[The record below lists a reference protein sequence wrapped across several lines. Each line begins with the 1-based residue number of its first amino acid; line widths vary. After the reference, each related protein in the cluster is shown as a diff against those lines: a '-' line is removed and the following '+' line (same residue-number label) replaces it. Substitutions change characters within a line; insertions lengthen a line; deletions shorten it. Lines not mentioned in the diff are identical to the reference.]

1 MKKSIIYIL
10 FALFSFSAAVS
21 LTACKDDGVEIS
33 DAYKS
38 KTPKNVK
45 LLEYGNKSLTICW
58 DFVRGATS
66 YTVQLVDGDMNPV
79 SEALC
84 MTTAD
89 IDYHEFTDLPT
100 DRIYYGRVR
109 ANYPYSATSD
119 WVYVTEHDKPA
130 MLMASV
136 GILDLDPQLKLH
148 AASGSTLTFEWS
160 YTDDKA
166 TDAARSYN
174 VELFRD
180 EACTDLYVSWL
191 ADGKLS
197 SGKGIFTALAGY
209 PVLRY
214 TFSGLDPETTYYARI
229 TNLSFANIQTP
240 VVAGTT
246 TQAGPKAAA
255 NTPAKA
261 GDIVL
266 AQDFSAFIHGG
277 DIVNSAAGY
286 NAVSGTDF
294 RKTWE
299 KAEGVN
305 PQADGDRPLCN
316 WATEFHIHTGGTS
329 AEYVEALGMKGWGSS
344 GNTSTRPGYIKCGG
358 GSGGIGILYTPQL
371 TALPAN
377 TTVKVSFSASAY
389 AEGENVYGSDIVVE
403 AVEGAEF
410 GSNNVVSKKGT
421 AFVSKTVDISSA
433 VGRFE
438 TYTVTLEGLT
448 PASRIAFSSN
458 PAQAGANKTR
468 FLLDDIVVTCEGET
482 HLEQLAA
489 PANVKFDAEAVQ
501 PDKLT
506 LKWDAVSGAA
516 SYTVACWADGTD
528 ESKAALVEKID
539 GTACT
544 LDKLTPETKY
554 NAKVKAVAGR
564 TATDSDWSAKASA
577 TTAEASQ
584 GKLDAPANLKA
595 EPGFSTVA
603 LTWDAVSGAT
613 GYSVTVDNGTP
624 QTVTDNAFTATGL
637 TAGTSHDFS
646 VVALAALAADNS
658 DAATL
663 QSKTLYVRIAAVTTS
678 SIILEWEQAG
688 DVSQYTVAI
697 EEEGDPS
704 RSARFTYDWSKAS
717 GYGSIPL
724 RFAFNYVGT
733 EWASAALSPSASY
746 RLRVKAG
753 AADSDSAWSN
763 DITGTVARRTAPA
776 GEVFYEDFD
785 RFMGGDA
792 VMTAVGV
799 KSAKKVTSEAGLSTM
814 LTEFTYTDWSAGGG
828 AMNAGSGTYGTG
840 TVARRTAPAGE
851 VFYEDFDRFMGG
863 DAVMTA
869 VGVKSAKKVTSE
881 AGLSTMLTEFTY
893 TDWSAGGG
901 AMNAGSG
908 TYGDPYRL
916 MFFKDDGWET
926 GALVTGNGVHNAFC
940 GSFRL
945 GGDNANQS
953 YIQTPA
959 MSGLTA
965 AANVTVTFKT
975 AVNVWTAASTTAPAV
990 VFKAGWCRD
999 QFESMELYVVHDDGT
1014 KVKVG
1019 DAGNELAWKSH
1030 SVVIEGLLP
1039 TDKLMF
1045 TSVGAKKSRYYLD
1058 EISVVKN

>member
-209 PVLRY
+209 PVVRY

-229 TNLSFANIQTP
+229 TNLSFADIQTP

-246 TQAGPKAAA
+246 AQAGPKAAA

-389 AEGENVYGSDIVVE
+389 AEGENVYGSDIIVE

-468 FLLDDIVVTCEGET
+468 FLLDDIVVVYDGET
-482 HLEQLAA
+482 RLEKLTV

-828 AMNAGSGTYGTG
+828 AMNAGSGTYG
-840 TVARRTAPAGE
+840 
-851 VFYEDFDRFMGG
+851 
-863 DAVMTA
+863 
-869 VGVKSAKKVTSE
+869 
-881 AGLSTMLTEFTY
+881 
-893 TDWSAGGG
+893 
-901 AMNAGSG
+901 
-908 TYGDPYRL
+908 DPYRL

-953 YIQTPA
+953 YVQTPA

-999 QFESMELYVVHDDGT
+999 QFESMELYVVHGDGT
-1014 KVKVG
+1014 KVKVCDTIAVG
-1019 DAGNELAWKSH
+1019 DAGSELAWKSH
-1030 SVVIEGLLP
+1030 SVAIEGLLP

-1045 TSVGAKKSRYYLD
+1045 TSVGAKKSRYYID

>member
-209 PVLRY
+209 PVVRY

-229 TNLSFANIQTP
+229 TNLSFADIQTP

-246 TQAGPKAAA
+246 AQAGPKAAA

-389 AEGENVYGSDIVVE
+389 AEGENVYGSDIIVE

-584 GKLDAPANLKA
+584 GMLDAPANLKA

-603 LTWDAVSGAT
+603 LTWD
-613 GYSVTVDNGTP
+613 
-624 QTVTDNAFTATGL
+624 
-637 TAGTSHDFS
+637 
-646 VVALAALAADNS
+646 
-658 DAATL
+658 
-663 QSKTLYVRIAAVTTS
+663 AVTTS

-828 AMNAGSGTYGTG
+828 AMNAGSGTYG
-840 TVARRTAPAGE
+840 
-851 VFYEDFDRFMGG
+851 
-863 DAVMTA
+863 
-869 VGVKSAKKVTSE
+869 
-881 AGLSTMLTEFTY
+881 
-893 TDWSAGGG
+893 
-901 AMNAGSG
+901 
-908 TYGDPYRL
+908 DPYRL
-916 MFFKDDGWET
+916 MFFKDDG
-926 GALVTGNGVHNAFC
+926 
-940 GSFRL
+940 
-945 GGDNANQS
+945 
-953 YIQTPA
+953 
-959 MSGLTA
+959 
-965 AANVTVTFKT
+965 
-975 AVNVWTAASTTAPAV
+975 
-990 VFKAGWCRD
+990 
-999 QFESMELYVVHDDGT
+999 
-1014 KVKVG
+1014 
-1019 DAGNELAWKSH
+1019 
-1030 SVVIEGLLP
+1030 
-1039 TDKLMF
+1039 
-1045 TSVGAKKSRYYLD
+1045 
-1058 EISVVKN
+1058 

>member
-1 MKKSIIYIL
+1 
-10 FALFSFSAAVS
+10 
-21 LTACKDDGVEIS
+21 
-33 DAYKS
+33 
-38 KTPKNVK
+38 
-45 LLEYGNKSLTICW
+45 
-58 DFVRGATS
+58 
-66 YTVQLVDGDMNPV
+66 MNSPT
-79 SEALC
+79 C
-84 MTTAD
+84 R
-89 IDYHEFTDLPT
+89 PT

-209 PVLRY
+209 PVVRY

-229 TNLSFANIQTP
+229 TNLSFADIQTP

-246 TQAGPKAAA
+246 AQAGPKAAA

-828 AMNAGSGTYGTG
+828 AMNAGSGTYG
-840 TVARRTAPAGE
+840 
-851 VFYEDFDRFMGG
+851 
-863 DAVMTA
+863 
-869 VGVKSAKKVTSE
+869 
-881 AGLSTMLTEFTY
+881 
-893 TDWSAGGG
+893 
-901 AMNAGSG
+901 
-908 TYGDPYRL
+908 DPYRL

-953 YIQTPA
+953 YVQTPA

-999 QFESMELYVVHDDGT
+999 QFESMELYVVHGDGT
-1014 KVKVG
+1014 KVKVCDTIAVG
-1019 DAGNELAWKSH
+1019 DAGSELAWKSH
-1030 SVVIEGLLP
+1030 SVAIEGLLP

-1045 TSVGAKKSRYYLD
+1045 TSVGAKKSRYYID

>member
-209 PVLRY
+209 PVVRY

-229 TNLSFANIQTP
+229 TNLSFADIQTP

-246 TQAGPKAAA
+246 AQAGPKAAA

-389 AEGENVYGSDIVVE
+389 AEGENVYGSDIIVE

-410 GSNNVVSKKGT
+410 SSNNVVSKKGT

-828 AMNAGSGTYGTG
+828 AMNAGSGTYG
-840 TVARRTAPAGE
+840 
-851 VFYEDFDRFMGG
+851 
-863 DAVMTA
+863 
-869 VGVKSAKKVTSE
+869 
-881 AGLSTMLTEFTY
+881 
-893 TDWSAGGG
+893 
-901 AMNAGSG
+901 
-908 TYGDPYRL
+908 DPYRL

-953 YIQTPA
+953 YVQTPA

-1019 DAGNELAWKSH
+1019 DTIAVGDAGNELAWKSH

>member
-209 PVLRY
+209 PVVRY

-246 TQAGPKAAA
+246 IQAGPKAAA
-255 NTPAKA
+255 NNPAKA

-697 EEEGDPS
+697 EEEDDPS

-763 DITGTVARRTAPA
+763 DI
-776 GEVFYEDFD
+776 
-785 RFMGGDA
+785 
-792 VMTAVGV
+792 
-799 KSAKKVTSEAGLSTM
+799 
-814 LTEFTYTDWSAGGG
+814 
-828 AMNAGSGTYGTG
+828 TG

-999 QFESMELYVVHDDGT
+999 QFESMELYVVHGDGT

-1019 DAGNELAWKSH
+1019 DAGSELAWKSH
-1030 SVVIEGLLP
+1030 SVAIEGLLP

-1045 TSVGAKKSRYYLD
+1045 TSVGAKKSRYYID

>member
-209 PVLRY
+209 PVVRY

-229 TNLSFANIQTP
+229 TNLSFADIQTP

-246 TQAGPKAAA
+246 AQAGPKAAA

-458 PAQAGANKTR
+458 PAQAGAKKTR

-828 AMNAGSGTYGTG
+828 AMNAGSGTYG
-840 TVARRTAPAGE
+840 
-851 VFYEDFDRFMGG
+851 
-863 DAVMTA
+863 
-869 VGVKSAKKVTSE
+869 
-881 AGLSTMLTEFTY
+881 
-893 TDWSAGGG
+893 
-901 AMNAGSG
+901 
-908 TYGDPYRL
+908 DPYRL

-953 YIQTPA
+953 YVQTPA

-999 QFESMELYVVHDDGT
+999 QFESMELYVVHGDGT
-1014 KVKVG
+1014 KVKVCDTIAVG
-1019 DAGNELAWKSH
+1019 DAGSELAWKSH
-1030 SVVIEGLLP
+1030 SVAIEGLLP

-1045 TSVGAKKSRYYLD
+1045 TSVGAKKSRYYID

>member
-209 PVLRY
+209 PVVRY

-229 TNLSFANIQTP
+229 TNLSFADIQTP

-246 TQAGPKAAA
+246 AQAGPKAAA

-814 LTEFTYTDWSAGGG
+814 LTEFTYT
-828 AMNAGSGTYGTG
+828 
-840 TVARRTAPAGE
+840 V
-851 VFYEDFDRFMGG
+851 
-863 DAVMTA
+863 
-869 VGVKSAKKVTSE
+869 
-881 AGLSTMLTEFTY
+881 
-893 TDWSAGGG
+893 WSAGGG

-953 YIQTPA
+953 YVQTPA

-1019 DAGNELAWKSH
+1019 DTIAVGDAGNELAWKSH

>member
-209 PVLRY
+209 PVVRY

-229 TNLSFANIQTP
+229 TNLSFADIQTP

-246 TQAGPKAAA
+246 AQAGPKAAA

-377 TTVKVSFSASAY
+377 TTDKVSFSASAY

-828 AMNAGSGTYGTG
+828 AMNAGSGTYG
-840 TVARRTAPAGE
+840 
-851 VFYEDFDRFMGG
+851 
-863 DAVMTA
+863 
-869 VGVKSAKKVTSE
+869 
-881 AGLSTMLTEFTY
+881 
-893 TDWSAGGG
+893 
-901 AMNAGSG
+901 
-908 TYGDPYRL
+908 DPYRL

-953 YIQTPA
+953 YVQTPA

-999 QFESMELYVVHDDGT
+999 QFESMELYVVHGDGT
-1014 KVKVG
+1014 KVKVCDTIAVG
-1019 DAGNELAWKSH
+1019 DAGSELAWKSH
-1030 SVVIEGLLP
+1030 SVAIEGLLP

-1045 TSVGAKKSRYYLD
+1045 TSVGAKKSRYYID

>member
-209 PVLRY
+209 PVVRY

-776 GEVFYEDFD
+776 MESIP
-785 RFMGGDA
+785 
-792 VMTAVGV
+792 T
-799 KSAKKVTSEAGLSTM
+799 
-814 LTEFTYTDWSAGGG
+814 
-828 AMNAGSGTYGTG
+828 
-840 TVARRTAPAGE
+840 
-851 VFYEDFDRFMGG
+851 
-863 DAVMTA
+863 
-869 VGVKSAKKVTSE
+869 
-881 AGLSTMLTEFTY
+881 
-893 TDWSAGGG
+893 
-901 AMNAGSG
+901 
-908 TYGDPYRL
+908 
-916 MFFKDDGWET
+916 
-926 GALVTGNGVHNAFC
+926 
-940 GSFRL
+940 
-945 GGDNANQS
+945 DNAR
-953 YIQTPA
+953 
-959 MSGLTA
+959 LTA
-965 AANVTVTFKT
+965 AIRDGSREAFDEMCGRYYAPLMAYARLFLKGNWAQDIVQDVF
-975 AVNVWTAASTTAPAV
+975 VNVWIRRETLDPRQS
-990 VFKAGWCRD
+990 
-999 QFESMELYVVHDDGT
+999 LYGYLLRSVYNQSVNYVNKNRH
-1014 KVKVG
+1014 
-1019 DAGNELAWKSH
+1019 AGNYRSYHQERIESIGYAYYDPDNNPIIEKIYSQDLRAGIDAAVAALPEKCREVFTLSYLQGFSH
-1030 SVVIEGLLP
+1030 
-1039 TDKLMF
+1039 
-1045 TSVGAKKSRYYLD
+1045 R
-1058 EISVVKN
+1058 EISERLGIAQSTVENHIYLALKALRSKLSKSELLMLLFFIFLCNNSQSFG

>member
-197 SGKGIFTALAGY
+197 SGKGIFTALADY
-209 PVLRY
+209 PVVRY

-246 TQAGPKAAA
+246 PQAGPKAAA

-828 AMNAGSGTYGTG
+828 AMNAGSGTYG
-840 TVARRTAPAGE
+840 
-851 VFYEDFDRFMGG
+851 
-863 DAVMTA
+863 
-869 VGVKSAKKVTSE
+869 
-881 AGLSTMLTEFTY
+881 
-893 TDWSAGGG
+893 
-901 AMNAGSG
+901 
-908 TYGDPYRL
+908 DPYRL

-999 QFESMELYVVHDDGT
+999 QFESMELYVVHGDGT
-1014 KVKVG
+1014 KVKVCDTIAVG
-1019 DAGNELAWKSH
+1019 DAGSELAWKSH
-1030 SVVIEGLLP
+1030 SVAIEGLLP

-1045 TSVGAKKSRYYLD
+1045 TSVGAKKSRYYID

>member
-209 PVLRY
+209 PVVRY

-246 TQAGPKAAA
+246 AQAGPKAAA
-255 NTPAKA
+255 NTPTKA
-261 GDIVL
+261 GDVVL

-828 AMNAGSGTYGTG
+828 AMNAGSGTYG
-840 TVARRTAPAGE
+840 
-851 VFYEDFDRFMGG
+851 
-863 DAVMTA
+863 
-869 VGVKSAKKVTSE
+869 
-881 AGLSTMLTEFTY
+881 
-893 TDWSAGGG
+893 
-901 AMNAGSG
+901 
-908 TYGDPYRL
+908 DPYRL

-1019 DAGNELAWKSH
+1019 DTIAVGDAGNELAWKSH

>member
-209 PVLRY
+209 PVVRY

-229 TNLSFANIQTP
+229 TNLSFADIQTP

-246 TQAGPKAAA
+246 AQAGPKAAA

-389 AEGENVYGSDIVVE
+389 AEGENVYGSDIIVE

-584 GKLDAPANLKA
+584 GKFDAPANLKA

-828 AMNAGSGTYGTG
+828 AMNAGSGTYG
-840 TVARRTAPAGE
+840 
-851 VFYEDFDRFMGG
+851 
-863 DAVMTA
+863 
-869 VGVKSAKKVTSE
+869 
-881 AGLSTMLTEFTY
+881 
-893 TDWSAGGG
+893 
-901 AMNAGSG
+901 
-908 TYGDPYRL
+908 DPYRL

-953 YIQTPA
+953 YVQTPA

-999 QFESMELYVVHDDGT
+999 QFESMELYVVHGDGT
-1014 KVKVG
+1014 KVKVCDTIAVG
-1019 DAGNELAWKSH
+1019 DAGSELAWKSH
-1030 SVVIEGLLP
+1030 SVAIEGAAAYRQADVHQRRRQEEPLLHRRDIGRQELTP
-1039 TDKLMF
+1039 FVL
-1045 TSVGAKKSRYYLD
+1045 
-1058 EISVVKN
+1058 

>member
-209 PVLRY
+209 PVVRY

-564 TATDSDWSAKASA
+564 TATDSDWSA
-577 TTAEASQ
+577 
-584 GKLDAPANLKA
+584 
-595 EPGFSTVA
+595 
-603 LTWDAVSGAT
+603 
-613 GYSVTVDNGTP
+613 
-624 QTVTDNAFTATGL
+624 
-637 TAGTSHDFS
+637 
-646 VVALAALAADNS
+646 
-658 DAATL
+658 
-663 QSKTLYVRIAAVTTS
+663 
-678 SIILEWEQAG
+678 
-688 DVSQYTVAI
+688 
-697 EEEGDPS
+697 
-704 RSARFTYDWSKAS
+704 
-717 GYGSIPL
+717 
-724 RFAFNYVGT
+724 
-733 EWASAALSPSASY
+733 
-746 RLRVKAG
+746 
-753 AADSDSAWSN
+753 
-763 DITGTVARRTAPA
+763 
-776 GEVFYEDFD
+776 
-785 RFMGGDA
+785 
-792 VMTAVGV
+792 
-799 KSAKKVTSEAGLSTM
+799 
-814 LTEFTYTDWSAGGG
+814 
-828 AMNAGSGTYGTG
+828 
-840 TVARRTAPAGE
+840 
-851 VFYEDFDRFMGG
+851 
-863 DAVMTA
+863 
-869 VGVKSAKKVTSE
+869 
-881 AGLSTMLTEFTY
+881 
-893 TDWSAGGG
+893 GGG

-953 YIQTPA
+953 YVQTPA

-1019 DAGNELAWKSH
+1019 DTIAVGDAGNELAWKSH

>member
-180 EACTDLYVSWL
+180 EACTDHYVSWL

-209 PVLRY
+209 PVVRY

-229 TNLSFANIQTP
+229 TNLSFADIQTP

-246 TQAGPKAAA
+246 AQAGPKAAA

-828 AMNAGSGTYGTG
+828 AMNAGSGTYG
-840 TVARRTAPAGE
+840 
-851 VFYEDFDRFMGG
+851 
-863 DAVMTA
+863 
-869 VGVKSAKKVTSE
+869 
-881 AGLSTMLTEFTY
+881 
-893 TDWSAGGG
+893 
-901 AMNAGSG
+901 
-908 TYGDPYRL
+908 DPYRL

-953 YIQTPA
+953 YVQTPA

-1019 DAGNELAWKSH
+1019 DTIAVGDAGNELAWKSH

>member
-209 PVLRY
+209 PVVRY

-229 TNLSFANIQTP
+229 TNLSFADIQTP

-246 TQAGPKAAA
+246 AQAGPKAAA

-389 AEGENVYGSDIVVE
+389 AEGENVYGSDIIVE

-828 AMNAGSGTYGTG
+828 AMNAGSGTYG
-840 TVARRTAPAGE
+840 
-851 VFYEDFDRFMGG
+851 
-863 DAVMTA
+863 
-869 VGVKSAKKVTSE
+869 
-881 AGLSTMLTEFTY
+881 
-893 TDWSAGGG
+893 
-901 AMNAGSG
+901 
-908 TYGDPYRL
+908 DPYRL

-953 YIQTPA
+953 YVQTPA

>member
-209 PVLRY
+209 PVVRY

-229 TNLSFANIQTP
+229 TNLSFADIQTP

-246 TQAGPKAAA
+246 AQAGPKAAA

-371 TALPAN
+371 TALPEN

-389 AEGENVYGSDIVVE
+389 AEGENVYGSDIIVE

-828 AMNAGSGTYGTG
+828 AMNAGSGTYG
-840 TVARRTAPAGE
+840 
-851 VFYEDFDRFMGG
+851 
-863 DAVMTA
+863 
-869 VGVKSAKKVTSE
+869 
-881 AGLSTMLTEFTY
+881 
-893 TDWSAGGG
+893 
-901 AMNAGSG
+901 
-908 TYGDPYRL
+908 DPYRL

-953 YIQTPA
+953 YVQTPA

-999 QFESMELYVVHDDGT
+999 QFESMELYVVHGDGT
-1014 KVKVG
+1014 KVKVCDTIAVG
-1019 DAGNELAWKSH
+1019 DAGSELAWKSH
-1030 SVVIEGLLP
+1030 SVAIEGLLP

-1045 TSVGAKKSRYYLD
+1045 TSVGAKKSRYYID

>member
-45 LLEYGNKSLTICW
+45 LLEYGNKSLPICW

-209 PVLRY
+209 PVVRY

-246 TQAGPKAAA
+246 AQAGPKAAA
-255 NTPAKA
+255 NTPTKA
-261 GDIVL
+261 GDVVL

-389 AEGENVYGSDIVVE
+389 AEGENVYGSDIIVE

-828 AMNAGSGTYGTG
+828 AMNAGSGTYG
-840 TVARRTAPAGE
+840 
-851 VFYEDFDRFMGG
+851 
-863 DAVMTA
+863 
-869 VGVKSAKKVTSE
+869 
-881 AGLSTMLTEFTY
+881 
-893 TDWSAGGG
+893 
-901 AMNAGSG
+901 
-908 TYGDPYRL
+908 DPYRL

-990 VFKAGWCRD
+990 VFKAGWCRN
-999 QFESMELYVVHDDGT
+999 QFESMELYVVHGDGT
-1014 KVKVG
+1014 KVKVCDTIAVG
-1019 DAGNELAWKSH
+1019 DAGSELAWKSH
-1030 SVVIEGLLP
+1030 SVAIEGLLP

-1045 TSVGAKKSRYYLD
+1045 TSVGAKKSRYYID

>member
-209 PVLRY
+209 PVVRY

-229 TNLSFANIQTP
+229 TNLSFADIQTP

-246 TQAGPKAAA
+246 AQAGPKAAA

-389 AEGENVYGSDIVVE
+389 AEGENVYGSDIIVE

-828 AMNAGSGTYGTG
+828 AMNAGSGTYG
-840 TVARRTAPAGE
+840 
-851 VFYEDFDRFMGG
+851 
-863 DAVMTA
+863 
-869 VGVKSAKKVTSE
+869 
-881 AGLSTMLTEFTY
+881 
-893 TDWSAGGG
+893 
-901 AMNAGSG
+901 
-908 TYGDPYRL
+908 DPYRL

-953 YIQTPA
+953 YVQTPA

-999 QFESMELYVVHDDGT
+999 QFESMELYVVHGDGT
-1014 KVKVG
+1014 KVKAATRSRSAMPG
-1019 DAGNELAWKSH
+1019 ASWRGNRTASR
-1030 SVVIEGLLP
+1030 SRGCCLP
-1039 TDKLMF
+1039 T
-1045 TSVGAKKSRYYLD
+1045 S
-1058 EISVVKN
+1058 

>member
-209 PVLRY
+209 PVVRY

-229 TNLSFANIQTP
+229 TNLSFADIQTP

-246 TQAGPKAAA
+246 AQAGPKAAA

-266 AQDFSAFIHGG
+266 AQDFSTFIHGG

-697 EEEGDPS
+697 EEEDDPS

-763 DITGTVARRTAPA
+763 DI
-776 GEVFYEDFD
+776 
-785 RFMGGDA
+785 
-792 VMTAVGV
+792 
-799 KSAKKVTSEAGLSTM
+799 
-814 LTEFTYTDWSAGGG
+814 
-828 AMNAGSGTYGTG
+828 TG

-999 QFESMELYVVHDDGT
+999 QFESMELYVVHGDGT

-1019 DAGNELAWKSH
+1019 DTIAVGDAGSELAWKSH
-1030 SVVIEGLLP
+1030 SVAIEGLLP

-1045 TSVGAKKSRYYLD
+1045 TSVGAKKSRYYID

>member
-209 PVLRY
+209 PVVRY

-229 TNLSFANIQTP
+229 TNLSFADIQTP

-246 TQAGPKAAA
+246 AQAGPKAAA

-389 AEGENVYGSDIVVE
+389 AEGENVYGSDIIVA

-828 AMNAGSGTYGTG
+828 AMNAGSGTYG
-840 TVARRTAPAGE
+840 
-851 VFYEDFDRFMGG
+851 
-863 DAVMTA
+863 
-869 VGVKSAKKVTSE
+869 
-881 AGLSTMLTEFTY
+881 
-893 TDWSAGGG
+893 
-901 AMNAGSG
+901 
-908 TYGDPYRL
+908 DPYRL

-953 YIQTPA
+953 YVQTPA

-999 QFESMELYVVHDDGT
+999 QFESMELYVVHGDGT
-1014 KVKVG
+1014 KVKVCDTIAVG
-1019 DAGNELAWKSH
+1019 DAGSELAWKSH
-1030 SVVIEGLLP
+1030 SVAIEGLLP

-1045 TSVGAKKSRYYLD
+1045 TSVGAKKSRYYID

>member
-209 PVLRY
+209 PVVRY

-229 TNLSFANIQTP
+229 TNLSFADIQTP

-246 TQAGPKAAA
+246 AQAGPKAAA

-389 AEGENVYGSDIVVE
+389 AEGENVYGSDIIVE

-697 EEEGDPS
+697 EDEGDPS

-763 DITGTVARRTAPA
+763 DI
-776 GEVFYEDFD
+776 
-785 RFMGGDA
+785 
-792 VMTAVGV
+792 
-799 KSAKKVTSEAGLSTM
+799 
-814 LTEFTYTDWSAGGG
+814 
-828 AMNAGSGTYGTG
+828 TG

-999 QFESMELYVVHDDGT
+999 QFESMELYVVHGDGT

-1019 DAGNELAWKSH
+1019 DAGSELAWKSH
-1030 SVVIEGLLP
+1030 SVAIEGLLP

-1045 TSVGAKKSRYYLD
+1045 TSVGAKKSRYYID

>member
-166 TDAARSYN
+166 TDTARSYN

-209 PVLRY
+209 PVVRY

-229 TNLSFANIQTP
+229 TNLSFADIQTP

-246 TQAGPKAAA
+246 AQAGPKAAA

-389 AEGENVYGSDIVVE
+389 AEGENVYGSDIIVE

-828 AMNAGSGTYGTG
+828 AMNAGSGTYG
-840 TVARRTAPAGE
+840 
-851 VFYEDFDRFMGG
+851 
-863 DAVMTA
+863 
-869 VGVKSAKKVTSE
+869 
-881 AGLSTMLTEFTY
+881 
-893 TDWSAGGG
+893 
-901 AMNAGSG
+901 
-908 TYGDPYRL
+908 DPYRL

-953 YIQTPA
+953 YVQTPA

-1019 DAGNELAWKSH
+1019 DTIAVGDAGNELAWKSH

>member
-209 PVLRY
+209 PVVRY

-255 NTPAKA
+255 NNPAKA

-266 AQDFSAFIHGG
+266 AQDFSTFIHGG

-389 AEGENVYGSDIVVE
+389 AEGENVYGSDIIVE

-828 AMNAGSGTYGTG
+828 AMNAGSGTYG
-840 TVARRTAPAGE
+840 
-851 VFYEDFDRFMGG
+851 
-863 DAVMTA
+863 
-869 VGVKSAKKVTSE
+869 
-881 AGLSTMLTEFTY
+881 
-893 TDWSAGGG
+893 
-901 AMNAGSG
+901 
-908 TYGDPYRL
+908 DPYRL

-953 YIQTPA
+953 YVQTPA

-1019 DAGNELAWKSH
+1019 DTIAVGDAGNELAWKSH

>member
-197 SGKGIFTALAGY
+197 SGKGIFTALADY
-209 PVLRY
+209 PVVRY

-564 TATDSDWSAKASA
+564 TATDSDWSA
-577 TTAEASQ
+577 
-584 GKLDAPANLKA
+584 
-595 EPGFSTVA
+595 
-603 LTWDAVSGAT
+603 
-613 GYSVTVDNGTP
+613 
-624 QTVTDNAFTATGL
+624 
-637 TAGTSHDFS
+637 
-646 VVALAALAADNS
+646 
-658 DAATL
+658 
-663 QSKTLYVRIAAVTTS
+663 
-678 SIILEWEQAG
+678 
-688 DVSQYTVAI
+688 
-697 EEEGDPS
+697 
-704 RSARFTYDWSKAS
+704 
-717 GYGSIPL
+717 
-724 RFAFNYVGT
+724 
-733 EWASAALSPSASY
+733 
-746 RLRVKAG
+746 
-753 AADSDSAWSN
+753 
-763 DITGTVARRTAPA
+763 
-776 GEVFYEDFD
+776 
-785 RFMGGDA
+785 
-792 VMTAVGV
+792 
-799 KSAKKVTSEAGLSTM
+799 
-814 LTEFTYTDWSAGGG
+814 
-828 AMNAGSGTYGTG
+828 
-840 TVARRTAPAGE
+840 
-851 VFYEDFDRFMGG
+851 
-863 DAVMTA
+863 
-869 VGVKSAKKVTSE
+869 
-881 AGLSTMLTEFTY
+881 
-893 TDWSAGGG
+893 GGG

-953 YIQTPA
+953 YVQTPA

-1019 DAGNELAWKSH
+1019 DTIAVGDAGNELAWKSH